1 MKKRKLIRLASLFLC
16 GVIGA
21 ACVPTL
27 AGCGGKK
34 DSIVLMTEELSGLFN
49 PFYATSATDQD
60 VIGMTQIG
68 MLTYDVDDNG
78 KVKVVAGDD
87 RATVCKDYSVVA
99 NGADTVYTFVIKNG
113 LKFSDGKPLTIND
126 VFFNLYEYLDPVY
139 TGSSTLYSVKIKGL
153 SKYRTQTNISG
164 GGQEVEDNISAN
176 ALTYATFRRQELVDI
191 YQEYGRIGNTTSNSF
206 SLSEDEMKE
215 AILHGKYTSAL
226 DKPKPDFVWPITDG
240 YKNAIATTEQQK
252 TMTDENFRNQLVKDY
267 EFACKTHKEELEADF
282 KAAKESFDT
291 NSKPYSDWKDKLS
304 NDIFK
309 FFLYEGN
316 IKPVYK
322 KEEGKEIKD
331 VIESFDGEEIVNIY
345 KTEEEAI
352 QKVYGDNIKSK
363 FNTVLT
369 YMGTA
374 GTVLTEFTATAT
386 EVVIKNNIG
395 DSSSLRFPNVDGIVS
410 LGHTTSESSVT
421 IVDDNGNEK
430 ATYNVAHEHNADGTP
445 KNANEYD
452 VLQITVEGTDPKA
465 IYNFGFSVTP
475 AHYYTADSEH
485 PNGREIDI
493 ANNKFGVEYANS
505 NFQSNTIKSLAHV
518 EVPMGAGAYMA
529 SNRDNGDN
537 PSGNDFVSGNIVYY
551 KANPNFMF
559 EVKTEKLR
567 LQVVS
572 PSDALDVLASGA
584 VDFVTPQ
591 FTQANATRLNQMASS
606 GYAKLSAWQLGYG
619 YIGINAGKVENVNI
633 RRAIMSAMN
642 TSLSLEYYNA
652 GTCKNID
659 WPMSMMNWAYPYES
673 DGKTSKQNGHDYT
686 QWNEKL
692 GDEGAKAKIKDY
704 MDAAGV
710 TNAAG
715 DDRLEVTFT
724 IAGAS
729 ITEHPTYEVFKHASE
744 LLNGMGWRVTVRADS
759 QALTKLSTGSLEVWA
774 AAWGSTIDP
783 DMYQVYHK
791 NSTAT
796 SVYAWGYREIKADT
810 TLYSYESDIIGKLS
824 EIIDDAR
831 ETMDQDERTEL
842 YETAMGYVLD
852 LAVEL
857 PVYQRQN
864 LYAYNSKRVKGFP
877 EQVNAYTSPLE
888 KVWEL
893 ELIK

>member
-78 KVKVVAGDD
+78 NVEVVAGDD
-87 RATVCKDYSVVA
+87 RATVCKAYSI
-99 NGADTVYTFVIKNG
+99 DDSSPTETVYTFVIKNG

-153 SKYRTQTNISG
+153 TKYRTQKNASD
-164 GGQEVEDNISAN
+164 GGQEVEDNISKA
-176 ALTYATFRRQELVDI
+176 ALASARQRRQELVNI
-191 YQEYGRIGNTTSNSF
+191 YKEYGRIGNTTSNSF

-226 DKPKPDFVWPITDG
+226 DKPKPDFMWPITDG
-240 YKNAIATTEQQK
+240 YKNAIATTKQQE
-252 TMTDENFRNQLVKDY
+252 TMTDDDFRNQLVKDY
-267 EFACKTHKEELEADF
+267 VSACKAHKEELEADF

-304 NDIFK
+304 NDVFK

-322 KEEGKEIKD
+322 KEQGKEIKD
-331 VIESFDGEEIVNIY
+331 VIEKFDGEEIINTY

-352 QKVYGDNIKSK
+352 EKVYGDNIKSN
-363 FNTVLT
+363 FHTVLT
-369 YMGTA
+369 YMGAA
-374 GTVLTEFTATAT
+374 GTVLTDFTATAT

-395 DSSSLRFPNVDGIVS
+395 ESSTLTYPNVEGIVS
-410 LGHTTSESSVT
+410 LGHTQSDSSV
-421 IVDDNGNEK
+421 IIDNV
-430 ATYNVAHEHNADGTP
+430 TYNVAHEHNEDGTP

-452 VLQITVEGTDPKA
+452 VLQITVEGRDPKA

-475 AHYYTADSEH
+475 AHYYTADSAH
-485 PNGREIDI
+485 PNGRKIDI
-493 ANNKFGVEYANS
+493 ANNEFGVEYAS
-505 NFQSNTIKSLAHV
+505 SDFQSNTIKSLPHV
-518 EVPMGAGAYMA
+518 EVPMGAGPYMA

-567 LQVVS
+567 LQVVR
-572 PSDALDVLASGA
+572 PSDALDVLQSGA

-591 FTQANATRLNQMASS
+591 FTQANAIRLDQMTSS

-619 YIGINAGKVENVNI
+619 YIGINAGKVENINI

-659 WPMSMMNWAYPYES
+659 WPMSMMNWAYPYEA
-673 DGKTSKQNGHDYT
+673 GTHTAPGVGTSKQNDHDYT
-686 QWNEKL
+686 QWT
-692 GDEGAKAKIKDY
+692 GDADAKAKVKDY
-704 MDAAGV
+704 MEAAGV
-710 TNAAG
+710 SEG
-715 DDRLEVTFT
+715 DPSLEITFT

-744 LLNGMGWRVTVRADS
+744 ILNDMGWRVTVRADS

-796 SVYAWGYREIKADT
+796 SVYAWGYREIKADP
-810 TLYSYESDIIGKLS
+810 SREENGIINNLS
-824 EIIDDAR
+824 KVIDDAR
-831 ETMDQDERTEL
+831 EIMDQSKRTEL
-842 YETAMGYVLD
+842 YEDAMRYVLD

-877 EQVNAYTSPLE
+877 SQVNAYTSPLE